1 MQSKINKVKKDLR
14 AMKKSAHAIERLIEI
29 QGTHFKRIDALNSLP
44 HRKEQEALVKCE
56 MELISRLGV
65 EREIEKSVEIEKR
78 YSAAI
83 GSLSLEDRAMLLD
96 CYVSGKPYWKIGM
109 EYGFS
114 EEGARKH
121 LGAII
126 KKIAGYID
134 CESVM

>member
-29 QGTHFKRIDALNSLP
+29 QGAHFKRIDALNRLP
-44 HRKEQEALVKCE
+44 LGDEQKALIKCE
-56 MELISRLGV
+56 MELISHLGV
-65 EREIEKSVEIEKR
+65 EKEIEKSVEIEKK
-78 YSAAI
+78 YTAAMEC
-83 GSLSLEDRAMLLD
+83 LSLEDRAMLLD

-121 LGAII
+121 IGAII
-126 KKIAGYID
+126 KKIAGRID
-134 CESVM
+134 GEGAM